1 MQRSPGLTLLE
12 LLITLAI
19 VAIIVLAGVPM
30 FRDLQLNQH
39 MTAQVNGLIHAI
51 FLAKHS
57 AHTTLS
63 EMTIC
68 KSQSGHQC
76 ESQAEWSDG
85 WLLFNNIDRDR
96 PPSIDADENIL
107 ASGEPYPGGRI
118 HANRLAFVFR
128 AFEIRSTNGTLV
140 FCDARGEAHAKALIV
155 SYTGRP
161 RIANKRADGQSLQCP
176 A

>member
-1 MQRSPGLTLLE
+1 MKRSPGLTLLE
-12 LLITLAI
+12 LLITLAS

-30 FRDLQLNQH
+30 FRDLQLNQR
-39 MTAQVNGLIHAI
+39 MTAQINGLIHAI

-57 AHTTLS
+57 AHTKLS

-68 KSQSGHQC
+68 KTQSGHQC

-85 WLLFNNIDRDR
+85 WLLFDNLDQDR
-96 PPSIDADENIL
+96 PPRVDAGEHIL
-107 ASGEPYPGGRI
+107 ASGERYAGGRI
-118 HANRLAFVFR
+118 HANRQAFVFR

-155 SYTGRP
+155 S
-161 RIANKRADGQSLQCP
+161 
-176 A
+176 